1 MPEISPANAKA
12 VNVRDIIESQKNK
25 PSKVKIIR
33 SANDT
38 LDKNSFLKLLVTEL
52 SHQDPM
58 QPVNDR
64 EFISQMAQFSS
75 LEQMNNI
82 ANSMNRLRSFQANT
96 LVGKYVTGKDFVN
109 GKMISGNVSQVIY
122 DSKGNVFLKVNGR
135 SMKLDEITSVEEKKQ
150 TNSMINSNK
159 NYSNVSRETIG
170 NQYIQ
175 NQKTESNQANI
186 TENNNKINDQGRGN

>member
-1 MPEISPANAKA
+1 MPDAAALNNRS
-12 VNVRDIIESQKNK
+12 VNVHDVLESHKSK
-25 PSKVKIIR
+25 PSNVKIIR

-96 LVGKYVTGKDFVN
+96 LVGKYVTGRDFVN
-109 GKMISGNVSQVIY
+109 GRTISGNVTQVIY
-122 DSKGNVFLKVNGR
+122 DSKGDVFLKVNGR
-135 SMKLDEITSVEEKKQ
+135 SMKFDEINSVEEKRQLVPSAVNPYGARK
-150 TNSMINSNK
+150 
-159 NYSNVSRETIG
+159 NVSRETFNDAISEPK
-170 NQYIQ
+170 
-175 NQKTESNQANI
+175 KTADSSSI
-186 TENNNKINDQGRGN
+186 TNNKKINEQGRGN